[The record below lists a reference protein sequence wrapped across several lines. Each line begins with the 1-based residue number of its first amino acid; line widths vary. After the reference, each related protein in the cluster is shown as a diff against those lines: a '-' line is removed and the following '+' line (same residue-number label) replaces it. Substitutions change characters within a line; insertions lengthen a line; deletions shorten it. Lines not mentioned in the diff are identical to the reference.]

1 MAAVDVLELYDKLRL
16 APDEEARARLIAQAF
31 SLLEARYPHLD
42 DLVTTRELSTS
53 ELKLIKEIELVRGEI
68 KETELRLVKEIEAV
82 RAETEKV
89 RGEIKETEL
98 RLVKEIEAVRG
109 EIKETELRLVKEIES
124 VRAEIEKVR
133 GETEKVRGELKE
145 TELRL
150 VKEIESV
157 RAETEKVRAELKVD
171 IARSHAGLLKWSF
184 LFWASQLGALLL
196 LFWRLTGKG

>member
-1 MAAVDVLELYDKLRL
+1 MAAVVDVLELYDKLRF

-53 ELKLIKEIELVRGEI
+53 ELKLIKEIE
-68 KETELRLVKEIEAV
+68 AV

-98 RLVKEIEAVRG
+98 RLVKEIEAVR
-109 EIKETELRLVKEIES
+109 
-124 VRAEIEKVR
+124 A
-133 GETEKVRGELKE
+133 ETEKVRAELKE

-150 VKEIESV
+150 VKEIEAVRAETEKV

-184 LFWASQLGALLL
+184 LFWATQLGALLL

>member
-53 ELKLIKEIELVRGEI
+53 ELKLIKEIELVR
-68 KETELRLVKEIEAV
+68 
-82 RAETEKV
+82 AETEKV
-89 RGEIKETEL
+89 RGELKETEL

-109 EIKETELRLVKEIES
+109 EIR
-124 VRAEIEKVR
+124 
-133 GETEKVRGELKE
+133 E

>member
-53 ELKLIKEIELVRGEI
+53 ELKLIKEIELVR
-68 KETELRLVKEIEAV
+68 
-82 RAETEKV
+82 AETEKV
-89 RGEIKETEL
+89 RGELKETEL

-109 EIKETELRLVKEIES
+109 EIRETELRLVKEIES
-124 VRAEIEKVR
+124 VRAETEKVR

-150 VKEIESV
+150 VKEIEAVRAETEKV

-184 LFWASQLGALLL
+184 LFWATQLGAILLL
-196 LFWRLTGKG
+196 MWRLTGKA

>member
-53 ELKLIKEIELVRGEI
+53 ELKLIKEIELVRAETEKVRGEL
-68 KETELRLVKEIEAV
+68 KESELRLVKEIEA
-82 RAETEKV
+82 
-89 RGEIKETEL
+89 
-98 RLVKEIEAVRG
+98 
-109 EIKETELRLVKEIES
+109 
-124 VRAEIEKVR
+124 VR

-150 VKEIESV
+150 IKEIES
-157 RAETEKVRAELKVD
+157 VRAELKVD

>member
-68 KETELRLVKEIEAV
+68 KETELRLIKEIEAV
-82 RAETEKV
+82 RGETEKV
-89 RGEIKETEL
+89 RGELKETEL
-98 RLVKEIEAVRG
+98 RLVKEIEA
-109 EIKETELRLVKEIES
+109 

-150 VKEIESV
+150 VKEIES
-157 RAETEKVRAELKVD
+157 VRAELKVD

>member
-89 RGEIKETEL
+89 R
-98 RLVKEIEAVRG
+98 
-109 EIKETELRLVKEIES
+109 
-124 VRAEIEKVR
+124 
-133 GETEKVRGELKE
+133 
-145 TELRL
+145 
-150 VKEIESV
+150 
-157 RAETEKVRAELKVD
+157 AELKVD

>member
-89 RGEIKETEL
+89 RGE
-98 RLVKEIEAVRG
+98 
-109 EIKETELRLVKEIES
+109 
-124 VRAEIEKVR
+124 
-133 GETEKVRGELKE
+133 
-145 TELRL
+145 
-150 VKEIESV
+150 
-157 RAETEKVRAELKVD
+157 TEKVRAELKVD
-171 IARSHAGLLKWSF
+171 IGRSHAGLLKWSF

>member
-53 ELKLIKEIELVRGEI
+53 ELKLIKEIELVRAETEKVRGEL

-82 RAETEKV
+82 RAETEK
-89 RGEIKETEL
+89 
-98 RLVKEIEAVRG
+98 VRG

-157 RAETEKVRAELKVD
+157 RAELKVD

>member
-68 KETELRLVKEIEAV
+68 KETELRLIKEIEAV
-82 RAETEKV
+82 RGETEKV
-89 RGEIKETEL
+89 RGELKETEL
-98 RLVKEIEAVRG
+98 RLVKEIEA
-109 EIKETELRLVKEIES
+109 

>member
-53 ELKLIKEIELVRGEI
+53 ELKLIKEIELARGE
-68 KETELRLVKEIEAV
+68 L
-82 RAETEKV
+82 
-89 RGEIKETEL
+89 
-98 RLVKEIEAVRG
+98 
-109 EIKETELRLVKEIES
+109 KETELRLVKEIES

-133 GETEKVRGELKE
+133 AETEKVRGELKE

-150 VKEIESV
+150 IKEIEAVRAETEKV

-184 LFWASQLGALLL
+184 LFWATQLGALLL

>member
-53 ELKLIKEIELVRGEI
+53 ELKLIKEIELVRAETEKVRGEL

-89 RGEIKETEL
+89 RGE
-98 RLVKEIEAVRG
+98 
-109 EIKETELRLVKEIES
+109 
-124 VRAEIEKVR
+124 
-133 GETEKVRGELKE
+133 LKE

-150 VKEIESV
+150 IKEIEAV

-196 LFWRLTGKG
+196 LFWRLTGTG

>member
-68 KETELRLVKEIEAV
+68 KETELRLVKEIE
-82 RAETEKV
+82 
-89 RGEIKETEL
+89 
-98 RLVKEIEAVRG
+98 
-109 EIKETELRLVKEIES
+109 S

-150 VKEIESV
+150 VKEIEAVRGETEKVRGELKETELRLVKEIEAVRAETEKV

-184 LFWASQLGALLL
+184 LFWATQLGAILLL
-196 LFWRLTGKG
+196 MWRLTGKA

>member
-53 ELKLIKEIELVRGEI
+53 ELKLIKEIELVRGEL
-68 KETELRLVKEIEAV
+68 KETELRLIKEIEA
-82 RAETEKV
+82 
-89 RGEIKETEL
+89 
-98 RLVKEIEAVRG
+98 
-109 EIKETELRLVKEIES
+109 
-124 VRAEIEKVR
+124 
-133 GETEKVRGELKE
+133 VRGELKE

-150 VKEIESV
+150 IKEIESIRAETEKVRAETEKV

>member
-53 ELKLIKEIELVRGEI
+53 ELKLIKEIELVRGE
-68 KETELRLVKEIEAV
+68 L
-82 RAETEKV
+82 
-89 RGEIKETEL
+89 
-98 RLVKEIEAVRG
+98 
-109 EIKETELRLVKEIES
+109 KETELRLVKEIES

-133 GETEKVRGELKE
+133 GETEKVRGEFKE

-150 VKEIESV
+150 IKEIE
-157 RAETEKVRAELKVD
+157 AVRAELKVE
-171 IARSHAGLLKWSF
+171 IARTYAGILKWSF
-184 LFWASQLGALLL
+184 LFWATQLGAVLL
-196 LFWRLTGKG
+196 LFWRLTGKA

>member
-53 ELKLIKEIELVRGEI
+53 ELKLIKEIELVRGEL
-68 KETELRLVKEIEAV
+68 KETELRLIKEIEA
-82 RAETEKV
+82 V

-98 RLVKEIEAVRG
+98 RLIKEIEAVRG
-109 EIKETELRLVKEIES
+109 ELKETELRLVKEIES

-133 GETEKVRGELKE
+133 GETEKVRGEIKE

-150 VKEIESV
+150 IKEIES
-157 RAETEKVRAELKVD
+157 VRAELKVD

>member
-53 ELKLIKEIELVRGEI
+53 ELKLIKEIELVRAETEKVRGEL
-68 KETELRLVKEIEAV
+68 KESELRLVKEIEAV
-82 RAETEKV
+82 RAEIEKVRGETEKV
-89 RGEIKETEL
+89 RGEL
-98 RLVKEIEAVRG
+98 
-109 EIKETELRLVKEIES
+109 KETELRLVKEIES

-157 RAETEKVRAELKVD
+157 RAELKVD

>member
-53 ELKLIKEIELVRGEI
+53 ELKLIKEIELVR
-68 KETELRLVKEIEAV
+68 
-82 RAETEKV
+82 AETEKV
-89 RGEIKETEL
+89 RGELKETEL
-98 RLVKEIEAVRG
+98 RLIKEIEA
-109 EIKETELRLVKEIES
+109 

-150 VKEIESV
+150 IKEIELVRGELKETELRLVKEIEAVRGETEKVRGELKETELRLVKEIES
-157 RAETEKVRAELKVD
+157 VRAELKVD

>member
-42 DLVTTRELSTS
+42 DFVTTRELSTS
-53 ELKLIKEIELVRGEI
+53 ELKLIKEIKLVR
-68 KETELRLVKEIEAV
+68 A
-82 RAETEKV
+82 
-89 RGEIKETEL
+89 
-98 RLVKEIEAVRG
+98 
-109 EIKETELRLVKEIES
+109 
-124 VRAEIEKVR
+124 
-133 GETEKVRGELKE
+133 ETEKVRGELKE

-150 VKEIESV
+150 IKEIES
-157 RAETEKVRAELKVD
+157 VRAELKVD

-196 LFWRLTGKG
+196 LF

>member
-68 KETELRLVKEIEAV
+68 KETELRLI
-82 RAETEKV
+82 
-89 RGEIKETEL
+89 
-98 RLVKEIEAVRG
+98 
-109 EIKETELRLVKEIES
+109 
-124 VRAEIEKVR
+124 
-133 GETEKVRGELKE
+133 
-145 TELRL
+145 
-150 VKEIESV
+150 KEIESV

>member
-53 ELKLIKEIELVRGEI
+53 ELKLIKEIELVR
-68 KETELRLVKEIEAV
+68 A
-82 RAETEKV
+82 
-89 RGEIKETEL
+89 
-98 RLVKEIEAVRG
+98 
-109 EIKETELRLVKEIES
+109 
-124 VRAEIEKVR
+124 
-133 GETEKVRGELKE
+133 ETEKVRGELKE

-150 VKEIESV
+150 IKEIES
-157 RAETEKVRAELKVD
+157 VRAELKVD

>member
-53 ELKLIKEIELVRGEI
+53 ELKLIKEIELVR
-68 KETELRLVKEIEAV
+68 
-82 RAETEKV
+82 AETEKV
-89 RGEIKETEL
+89 RGELKETEL

-109 EIKETELRLVKEIES
+109 EIKETELRLVKEIEV
-124 VRAEIEKVR
+124 VRGEIKETELRLVKEIEAVR

-150 VKEIESV
+150 VKEIES
-157 RAETEKVRAELKVD
+157 VRAELKVD

>member
-53 ELKLIKEIELVRGEI
+53 ELKLIKEIELVR
-68 KETELRLVKEIEAV
+68 
-82 RAETEKV
+82 AETEKV
-89 RGEIKETEL
+89 RGELKETEL
-98 RLVKEIEAVRG
+98 RLIKEIEA
-109 EIKETELRLVKEIES
+109 
-124 VRAEIEKVR
+124 VR

-150 VKEIESV
+150 VKEIEAV
-157 RAETEKVRAELKVD
+157 RGETEKVRGELKETELRLIKEIESVRAELKVD

>member
-1 MAAVDVLELYDKLRL
+1 
-16 APDEEARARLIAQAF
+16 
-31 SLLEARYPHLD
+31 
-42 DLVTTRELSTS
+42 VTTRELSTS

-68 KETELRLVKEIEAV
+68 KETELRLVNEID
-82 RAETEKV
+82 
-89 RGEIKETEL
+89 
-98 RLVKEIEAVRG
+98 
-109 EIKETELRLVKEIES
+109 S

-157 RAETEKVRAELKVD
+157 RAELKVD

-184 LFWASQLGALLL
+184 LFWATQLGAILLL
-196 LFWRLTGKG
+196 MWRLTGKA

>member
-68 KETELRLVKEIEAV
+68 KETELRLVKEIESV
-82 RAETEKV
+82 RAEIEKVRGETEKV
-89 RGEIKETEL
+89 RGELKETEL
-98 RLVKEIEAVRG
+98 RLVKEIEA
-109 EIKETELRLVKEIES
+109 
-124 VRAEIEKVR
+124 VR